1 MSQSNKEIPIS
12 LQNIEK
18 WQMSRRHFVKGL
30 LIAGVVTQIPFLSA
44 CLNEDKKEQRL
55 PFGILNSNQRTCLK
69 EVQSILFPSDGNGPS
84 ASDINA
90 LDYLQWVISDS
101 RMDPSEV
108 KYLINGVAWLEES
121 SEENFSQ
128 SFLNLSQ
135 SNKEKLVAKISKE
148 SWGESWLS
156 VILTLIFEALLSD
169 PQYQGNTNSVG
180 WKWLNHNPG
189 NPRPTKDLLY
199 DKVFET
205 INS

>member
-1 MSQSNKEIPIS
+1 MAETNKKVPVSI
-12 LQNIEK
+12 QNIEK

-30 LIAGVVTQIPFLSA
+30 LIAGTITQIPFLSA
-44 CLNEDKKEQRL
+44 CLNKDKEEERL
-55 PFGILNSNQRTCLK
+55 ALGVLNNKQKDILK
-69 EVQSILFPSDGNGPS
+69 EIQAILFPNDGNGPS
-84 ASDINA
+84 ASDVRA

-108 KYLINGVAWLEES
+108 EYLINGIAWVEES
-121 SEENFSQ
+121 SKENLSQ
-128 SFLNLSQ
+128 SFLKLSQ
-135 SNKEKLVAKISKE
+135 SNKEKLVAKVSRE

-156 VILTLIFEALLSD
+156 VVLTLIFEALLSD
-169 PQYQGNTNSVG
+169 PQYGGNTDSIG
-180 WKWLNHNPG
+180 WKWLNHYPG